1 MLIKLSGIMNGCA
14 SSGLQ
19 LYRFGETI
27 SICFWTKRWKPESY
41 YDKLLFNRKHNQ
53 HTLCLLDIKVKEQ
66 SEENMMKGIF
76 NVFEPPRFMSVN
88 QCLEQLKEIDACRPE
103 GERVFSD
110 VVVDPE
116 SGCEKRGAMCV
127 GIARL
132 GAKDQQIVAG
142 TLDDLIEHDF
152 GEPLHAL
159 VVAAPELHECETE
172 FLELLSVTNSNKAGE
187 AKDGEERARKKSGLE
202 AAAAALG

>member
-1 MLIKLSGIMNGCA
+1 MNGCA

-27 SICFWTKRWKPESY
+27 SICFWTRRWKPESY
-41 YDKLLFNRKHNQ
+41 YDKLLFNRKHNM

-76 NVFEPPRFMSVN
+76 NVFEPPRFMSVS
-88 QCLEQLKEIDACRPE
+88 QALEQFKEIDANRPDE
-103 GERVFSD
+103 EKIFSA
-110 VVVDPE
+110 
-116 SGCEKRGAMCV
+116 GCQGSEKGAMCV

-132 GAKDQQIVAG
+132 GAKDQRIVSG
-142 TLDDLIEHDF
+142 TLDELIEYDF

-172 FLELLSVTNSNKAGE
+172 FLELLSVEKTLANEG
-187 AKDGEERARKKSGLE
+187 DGERSRKKSGADG
-202 AAAAALG
+202 AAVTMG